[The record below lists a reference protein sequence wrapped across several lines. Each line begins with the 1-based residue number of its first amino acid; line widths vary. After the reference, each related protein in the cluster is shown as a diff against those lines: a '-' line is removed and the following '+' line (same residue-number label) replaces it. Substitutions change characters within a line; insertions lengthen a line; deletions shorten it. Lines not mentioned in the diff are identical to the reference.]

1 MLPFLQLL
9 RLTVELTFALLVAQ
23 QKRLGRFGYKA
34 NVWQHEVAPQQLFL
48 SLALGVDEA
57 RVECE
62 QFAIESA
69 SQLAV
74 DQLKFTHSYE
84 VGLLQHIKLGQ
95 REGINVRVRERA
107 RDSVTYRIEML
118 NIIELIRLIGLLEQ
132 LAQSLL

>member
-23 QKRLGRFGYKA
+23 QKRLARFGYKA

-74 DQLKFTHSYE
+74 DQLEFTHSYE
-84 VGLLQHIKLGQ
+84 VGLVQHIELRK
-95 REGINVRVRERA
+95 REGINASLRETGRQ
-107 RDSVTYRIEML
+107 RESECVTYRIEVL

-132 LAQSLL
+132 LA